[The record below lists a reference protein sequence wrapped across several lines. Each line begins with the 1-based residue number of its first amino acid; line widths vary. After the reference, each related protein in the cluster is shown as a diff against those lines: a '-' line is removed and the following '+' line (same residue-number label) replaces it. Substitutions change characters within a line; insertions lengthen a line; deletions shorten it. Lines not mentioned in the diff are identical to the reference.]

1 MTSITTTQAF
11 ASTVTG
17 GGVQVQVDDQ
27 VIAVV
32 ADGATIL
39 RRIDAA
45 LESAGFVRTTG
56 WSVAKVDLGLK
67 HTMGAT
73 VAAVSA

>member
-1 MTSITTTQAF
+1 MNTTTTQAF
-11 ASTVTG
+11 ASTVEG

-27 VIAVV
+27 IISVL
-32 ADGATIL
+32 ADGSTIL

-56 WSVAKVDLGLK
+56 WSIAKVDIGLK

-73 VAAVSA
+73 VAAVAA

>member
-1 MTSITTTQAF
+1 MTITTTQAF
-11 ASTVTG
+11 AYTVDG

-27 VIAVV
+27 IISVV
-32 ADGATIL
+32 ADGSTIL

-56 WSVAKVDLGLK
+56 WSIAKVDLGLK